1 MITVKSFN
9 NRVTSIGK
17 SAAGLKNSVAEI
29 CNDALTLVYGL
40 DDSATA
46 GTTVSINKLIE
57 KLAPL
62 PAIQKPVIAFLT
74 EHIGWKFDSKL
85 KMFTTKQRGESYNE
99 KLTKA
104 QAHLA
109 SGNTVWNYK
118 DNEPKPVKDP
128 SASFVAAVKK
138 ATKTMTAQQIV
149 DSLVAA
155 GLDEAALI
163 AAFSNRRVR
172 REQTLAQAATG
183 ELPY

>member
-17 SAAGLKNSVAEI
+17 SAANLKNSVAEI
-29 CNDALTLVYGL
+29 CNDALILVYGL

-62 PAIQKPVIAFLT
+62 PAIQKPVITFLT

-85 KMFTTKQRGESYNE
+85 KMFTTKQKGDSYNE
-99 KLTKA
+99 KLAKA

-109 SGNTVWNYK
+109 KGDTVWNYK
-118 DNEPKPVKDP
+118 EGETKPVADP
-128 SASFVAAVKK
+128 ASKLVSAVKQ
-138 ATKTMTAQQIV
+138 AAKTLTAQQIV

-172 REQTLAQAATG
+172 REQLLANS
-183 ELPY
+183 ENF